1 MRRIRRKREMD
12 DYFSS
17 EDEFAF
23 SFRKVTAIA
32 FEERRE
38 VEIFHRIFV
47 SWLALGSP
55 IWRRFFFYF
64 FQQGTHKH
72 CFFWYG
78 FVAENE
84 KSISITTTEKR
95 TEKSLVRKSGS
106 DR

>member
-32 FEERRE
+32 FEERGE

-55 IWRRFFFYF
+55 IWRRFFFLLF
-64 FQQGTHKH
+64 STRHAQALLF
-72 CFFWYG
+72 
-78 FVAENE
+78 
-84 KSISITTTEKR
+84 
-95 TEKSLVRKSGS
+95 LVWFRC
-106 DR
+106 RE

>member
-55 IWRRFFFYF
+55 IWRRFFLLFSTRHA
-64 FQQGTHKH
+64 QALL
-72 CFFWYG
+72 FWYG

-95 TEKSLVRKSGS
+95 TEKSLVS
-106 DR
+106 